1 MDQAYRDQGYKAEA
15 APEGEAEVPAGAAGS
30 AFAAPVRMA
39 RADLARAD
47 LARPAGPDREAAASH
62 GAQPFAMSAP
72 QLGADAGRMTG
83 LPWVVHIVD
92 DDAAVRG
99 ALKFTFELD
108 GFDVRTY
115 GGFHELMA
123 ADLPRCGC
131 MIVDYNL
138 PEINGL
144 ELLRELDRRNVHL
157 PSFLITSN
165 PSRNVRQRA
174 TAQGVAIIEKP
185 LLGNQLSEAVRDSFT
200 RALPC

>member
-1 MDQAYRDQGYKAEA
+1 MDQVHMDQAYMDQGCKVDTAPDDEA
-15 APEGEAEVPAGAAGS
+15 GAPGGAFAAQIHVVHDAWPGREAGAA
-30 AFAAPVRMA
+30 
-39 RADLARAD
+39 RA
-47 LARPAGPDREAAASH
+47 
-62 GAQPFAMSAP
+62 AQPFAVQAP
-72 QLGADAGRMTG
+72 QLGGDAGHG
-83 LPWVVHIVD
+83 AASPWVVHIVD
-92 DDAAVRG
+92 DDAAVRS

-123 ADLPRCGC
+123 ADLPHCGC

-165 PSRNVRQRA
+165 PSQNVRKRA

-185 LLGNQLSEAVRDSFT
+185 LLGNQLSEAVRDSFA
-200 RALPC
+200 RAWPC

>member
-1 MDQAYRDQGYKAEA
+1 MDQAYMDRGFKAEA
-15 APEGEAEVPAGAAGS
+15 AEGEAEVRAGAED
-30 AFAAPVRMA
+30 AFTEAERMSRIDPVRA
-39 RADLARAD
+39 G
-47 LARPAGPDREAAASH
+47 GPDREAAPSR
-62 GAQPFAMSAP
+62 GAQPFAMQAP
-72 QLGADAGRMTG
+72 QIGADTGRMG
-83 LPWVVHIVD
+83 ALPWVVHIVD

-115 GGFHELMA
+115 SGFQELMA

-144 ELLRELDRRNVHL
+144 ELLRELDRRSVHL

-165 PSRNVRQRA
+165 PSQNVRQRA
-174 TAQGVAIIEKP
+174 RAQGVAIIEKP
-185 LLGNQLSEAVRDSFT
+185 LFGNQLSEAVRDSFT

>member
-1 MDQAYRDQGYKAEA
+1 MNSMCKVEA
-15 APEGEAEVPAGAAGS
+15 ALRHDAEIPVDALADADFGACAL
-30 AFAAPVRMA
+30 PIRMA
-39 RADLARAD
+39 RA
-47 LARPAGPDREAAASH
+47 ARPEPAMATTRIM
-62 GAQPFAMSAP
+62 QPFAVPATLPGDDAAQATSA
-72 QLGADAGRMTG
+72 
-83 LPWVVHIVD
+83 PWVVHIVD
-92 DDAAVRG
+92 DDAAVRSS
-99 ALKFTFELD
+99 LQFTFELD

-123 ADLPRCGC
+123 ADLPHCGC

-165 PSRNVRQRA
+165 PSQNVRQRA
-174 TAQGVAIIEKP
+174 NAQGVSIIEKP
-185 LLGNQLSEAVRDSFT
+185 LLGNQLSEAVRDSFV